1 MRIERRQDYA
11 GALEQFDKIIEIAQK
26 KKDDGRLADAFRLKG
41 LAYKDKGEV
50 GNAREAIKK
59 SLEIERARLSYGG
72 IATAEEQLG
81 DLYALRTLSIGTA
94 RRWYLASVANYRTA
108 NDGAGVK
115 RVRRK
120 VNALRTEETLL
131 SRALER
137 FARLMLRAAKRL
149 RVQAQMTS

>member
-1 MRIERRQDYA
+1 VRIERRQDYA

-72 IATAEEQLG
+72 IATAEEQL
-81 DLYALRTLSIGTA
+81 A
-94 RRWYLASVANYRTA
+94 
-108 NDGAGVK
+108 
-115 RVRRK
+115 
-120 VNALRTEETLL
+120 
-131 SRALER
+131 
-137 FARLMLRAAKRL
+137 
-149 RVQAQMTS
+149 TSMP